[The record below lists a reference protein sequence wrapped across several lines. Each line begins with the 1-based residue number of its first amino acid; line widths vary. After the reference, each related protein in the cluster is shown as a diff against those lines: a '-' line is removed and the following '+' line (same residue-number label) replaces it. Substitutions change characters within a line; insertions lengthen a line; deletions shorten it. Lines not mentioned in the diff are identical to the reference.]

1 MPRTGLD
8 HPALQPFRRPLAS
21 LAVDLPHAA
30 HRSLRAFGS
39 ARARQAL
46 QLFAFAAVLG
56 LAAPPSWC
64 APAAAPA
71 APADTAQRKLVI
83 LGFDGADAKLTQKWM
98 DEGKLPHLAALR
110 QQGTFAPLLST
121 IPSQTPVSWST
132 FTTGL
137 NPGRH
142 GIFDF
147 LKRDPLTYHPSFA
160 AFDERKEPFLW
171 GKSNGWV
178 VGAIGGAVTFLVV
191 WLVAAL
197 VRCRQRHR
205 RQSPGGG
212 GGGADDAG
220 AAGAAAAAA
229 ARRGAAVAL
238 AVALVLGIAAGA
250 ASGYL
255 ADRLLPKQRP
265 VAFNRQRGATFWSLL
280 GSAGK
285 RVRVMRVP
293 VTFPPRPYENGQLLS
308 GLGTPDLSKR
318 IGKPFYFTSE
328 LFFTP
333 KGGGDFKVEVVE
345 LPDNK
350 GVIDTEIKEIPNDL
364 FPAHGEFVTIPMRLT
379 VPQDR
384 TSVRV
389 QVSGNDLT
397 LKPGEWSEWVRFVF
411 PFNHLI
417 KVHGIGKFRV
427 LSVSPELRIYLTPIQ
442 FDPEQLPFGFDITAP
457 PSFVGNLTGRFGLFK
472 TIGWMIDTWSLT
484 DGTTDEQVFLED
496 VQQTVAKDREILR
509 GLLADGDWDVMVH
522 YFEFTDRVQHM
533 MWRFIDPKH
542 PLYTAEGAR
551 KWGPSVL
558 QAYQQMD
565 EIVGETMQKMPAGAM
580 LLVVSDHGFA
590 SFRRGMNYNTWL
602 ATNGFM
608 TLTGEDA
615 KRMNLEDLFGQG
627 DFFVN
632 VDWSKT
638 KAYALGL
645 GQIYINLAG
654 REGKGIVQPGDE
666 YKQVTAAIRSG
677 LEAYVDPATGEHPV
691 AHVFT
696 RDEAY
701 GTYDPALIPD
711 LIPSNN
717 EGYRVGWQDSLGGI
731 GKNIV
736 EPNDQIWSG
745 DHCSVYPP
753 LVKGILFSNLK
764 LDAADAKMGDVMPTI
779 LDLYRVKPPE
789 RLDGKSLLHGGG

>member
-1 MPRTGLD
+1 MTVLFPCR
-8 HPALQPFRRPLAS
+8 PFLVSGHRL
-21 LAVDLPHAA
+21 
-30 HRSLRAFGS
+30 RSLFFVALLAF
-39 ARARQAL
+39 
-46 QLFAFAAVLG
+46 FMLG
-56 LAAPPSWC
+56 PAGA
-64 APAAAPA
+64 APAAAAGPGGSGA
-71 APADTAQRKLVI
+71 AFGTSGHPPRKLVI
-83 LGFDGADAKLTQKWM
+83 LGFDGADAKLTQQWM
-98 DEGKLPHLAALR
+98 DAGKLPHLAELR
-110 QQGTFAPLLST
+110 RRGTYEPLLST

-132 FTTGL
+132 FSTGL

-147 LKRDPLTYHPSFA
+147 LKRDPQTYHPSFA
-160 AFDERKEPFLW
+160 AFDEKKEPFLW
-171 GKSNGWV
+171 GKGNGWV
-178 VGAIGGAVTFLVV
+178 VGVVAGIAVFLLA
-191 WLVAAL
+191 WLVASLVRRVVPRREGWRGGAAVPLVIAL
-197 VRCRQRHR
+197 VLAI
-205 RQSPGGG
+205 G
-212 GGGADDAG
+212 
-220 AAGAAAAAA
+220 AGAAAGTA
-229 ARRGAAVAL
+229 
-238 AVALVLGIAAGA
+238 
-250 ASGYL
+250 

-265 VAFNRQRGATFWSLL
+265 VAFNRQRGETFWALL
-280 GSAGK
+280 GQAGK

-293 VTFPPRPYENGQLLS
+293 VTFPPKPYELGQLLA

-364 FPAHGEFVTIPMRLT
+364 FPGQGDFIKIPMRLT
-379 VPQDR
+379 VAADR
-384 TSVRV
+384 GSVRI

-397 LKPGEWSEWVRFVF
+397 LRPGQWSGWVPFVF
-411 PFNHLI
+411 PFNSLI
-417 KVHGIGKFRV
+417 KVRGIGKFRV
-427 LSVSPELRIYLTPIQ
+427 ESVSPELRIYLSPIQ
-442 FDPEQLPFGFDITAP
+442 LDPKKLPPGLAITTPGSFAGQLAA
-457 PSFVGNLTGRFGLFK
+457 RFGRYK

-484 DGTTDEQVFLED
+484 DGTSDEQLFLED
-496 VQQTVAKDREILR
+496 VQATVDKDRQMLR
-509 GLLADGDWDVMVH
+509 GLLADDNWDVLVH

-533 MWRFIDPKH
+533 MFRFLDPKH
-542 PLYTAEGAR
+542 PLYTAEGAKR
-551 KWGPSVL
+551 WGPSVL
-558 QAYQQMD
+558 QAYQLMD
-565 EIVGETMQKMPAGAM
+565 DVVGETMRKLPSDAA

-608 TLTGEDA
+608 TLTGEDTRR
-615 KRMNLEDLFGQG
+615 KNLEDLFGQG

-638 KAYALGL
+638 RAYALGL

-654 REGKGIVQPGDE
+654 REAKGIVQPGDD
-666 YKQVTAAIRSG
+666 YRRVTEAIRAG

-701 GTYDPALIPD
+701 GTYDPELIPD

-717 EGYRVGWQDSLGGI
+717 EGYRVGWQDTLGGI

-736 EPNDQIWSG
+736 EPNDQVWSG

-753 LVKGILFSNLK
+753 LVKGILFANWK
-764 LDAADAKMGDVMPTI
+764 LDAAGARMGDVMPTL
-779 LDLYRVKPPE
+779 LDLYGVQPPE
-789 RLDGKSLLHGGG
+789 RLDGRSLLPARR

>member
-1 MPRTGLD
+1 MHQSLPSLQCPRIASG
-8 HPALQPFRRPLAS
+8 RR
-21 LAVDLPHAA
+21 
-30 HRSLRAFGS
+30 LRA
-39 ARARQAL
+39 ARLLA
-46 QLFAFAAVLG
+46 AAVLVWLIG
-56 LAAPPSWC
+56 GPA
-64 APAAAPA
+64 AAAPA
-71 APADTAQRKLVI
+71 ASGPGASRKLVI
-83 LGFDGADAKLTQKWM
+83 LGFDGADAKLTRKWM
-98 DEGKLPHLAALR
+98 DEGKLPNLAKLAK
-110 QQGTFAPLLST
+110 QGSFAPLLST

-132 FTTGL
+132 FSTGL

-147 LKRDPLTYHPSFA
+147 LKRDPQTYRPSFA
-160 AFDERKEPFLW
+160 AFDEKQEPFLW
-171 GKSNGWV
+171 GKSNGWI
-178 VGAIGGAVTFLVV
+178 VGAIAGVAVCLLALLAAALLRRRRPPREGRREGAVVTV
-191 WLVAAL
+191 VAAL
-197 VRCRQRHR
+197 
-205 RQSPGGG
+205 
-212 GGGADDAG
+212 
-220 AAGAAAAAA
+220 
-229 ARRGAAVAL
+229 L
-238 AVALVLGIAAGA
+238 AGIAAGA
-250 ASGYL
+250 VAGYG
-255 ADRLLPKQRP
+255 ADRMLPKQRP
-265 VAFNRQRGATFWSLL
+265 VAFNRQRGDTFWAIL
-280 GSAGK
+280 GHAGK

-293 VTFPPRPYENGQLLS
+293 VTFPPKPYEEGQLLS
-308 GLGTPDLSKR
+308 GLGVPDLSKR

-364 FPAHGEFVTIPMRLT
+364 FPGHGDFISIPMRLS
-379 VPQDR
+379 VAPDR
-384 TSVRV
+384 GSVRI
-389 QVSGNDLT
+389 QVSGNDLS
-397 LKPGEWSEWVRFVF
+397 LKAGEWSGWVRFVF
-411 PFNHLI
+411 PFNSLI
-417 KVHGIGKFRV
+417 KVHGIGRFRV
-427 LSVSPELRIYLTPIQ
+427 LSVSPELRLYLSPIQ
-442 FDPEQLPFGFDITAP
+442 LDPEKLPPGLAITTPA
-457 PSFVGNLTGRFGLFK
+457 SFVDRLTGRFGLFK
-472 TIGWMIDTWSLT
+472 TIGWQIDTWSLT

-496 VQQTVAKDREILR
+496 VQATVDKDREMLR
-509 GLLADGDWDVMVH
+509 GQLADDDWDVLVQ

-533 MWRFIDPKH
+533 MFRFLDPKH

-551 KWGPSVL
+551 RWGPSVL

-565 EIVGETMQKMPAGAM
+565 AIVGETMAKMPANAALM
-580 LLVVSDHGFA
+580 VLSDHGFA

-602 ATNGFM
+602 ATTGLM
-608 TLTGEDA
+608 TLTGEDS

-654 REGKGIVQPGDE
+654 REGKGIVQPGAE
-666 YKQVTAAIRSG
+666 YRKVEEAIRSG

-696 RDEAY
+696 REEAY
-701 GTYDPALIPD
+701 GTFDPELIPD

-717 EGYRVGWQDSLGGI
+717 EGYRVGWQDTLGGI

-753 LVKGILFSNLK
+753 LVKGILFTNFK
-764 LDAADAKMGDVMPTI
+764 LSPASTGSGPGGASDANGASGTGAAEAKMGDVMPTI
-779 LDLYRVKPPE
+779 LDLYGVQPTE
-789 RLDGKSLLHGGG
+789 RLDGKSLLPPHP

>member
-1 MPRTGLD
+1 MLV
-8 HPALQPFRRPLAS
+8 LVLLA
-21 LAVDLPHAA
+21 
-30 HRSLRAFGS
+30 
-39 ARARQAL
+39 
-46 QLFAFAAVLG
+46 G
-56 LAAPPSWC
+56 LALGAP
-64 APAAAPA
+64 
-71 APADTAQRKLVI
+71 APADAAAQAASGQGAPRKLVI
-83 LGFDGADAKLTQKWM
+83 LGFDGADAKLTQQWM
-98 DEGKLPHLAALR
+98 QAGKLPHLAQLAR
-110 QQGTFAPLLST
+110 QGTYAPLLST

-132 FTTGL
+132 FATGL

-147 LKRDPLTYHPSFA
+147 LKRDPQTYHPSFA
-160 AFDERKEPFLW
+160 AFDEKKEPFLW
-171 GKSNGWV
+171 GNGNGAI
-178 VGAIGGAVTFLVV
+178 VGAIAGVAVFLLA

-197 VRCRQRHR
+197 VLRAL
-205 RQSPGGG
+205 RQS
-212 GGGADDAG
+212 AG
-220 AAGAAAAAA
+220 VVAERARRRAAAGLV
-229 ARRGAAVAL
+229 G
-238 AVALVLGIAAGA
+238 ALVLGIGAGVGA
-250 ASGYL
+250 GVA

-265 VAFNRQRGATFWSLL
+265 AAFNRQRGATFWALL
-280 GSAGK
+280 GQAGK

-293 VTFPPRPYENGQLLS
+293 VTFPPKGYEHGELLS

-364 FPAHGEFVTIPMRLT
+364 FPGQGDFIKIPMRLT
-379 VPQDR
+379 VAPDR
-384 TSVRV
+384 ASVRI

-397 LKPGEWSEWVRFVF
+397 LKPGEWSGWARFVF
-411 PFNHLI
+411 PFNPLV

-427 LSVSPELRIYLTPIQ
+427 LSVSPELRLYLSPIQ
-442 FDPEQLPFGFDITAP
+442 FDPEKLPPGVAITTP
-457 PSFVGNLTGRFGLFK
+457 GSFVGQLTGRFGLFK

-484 DGTTDEQVFLED
+484 DGTSDEQVFLED
-496 VQQTVAKDREILR
+496 VQATVEKDREMLR
-509 GLLADGDWDVMVH
+509 GLLADDDWDVMVQ

-533 MWRFIDPKH
+533 MFRFLDPKH
-542 PLYTAEGAR
+542 PLYTPEGAKR
-551 KWGPSVL
+551 WGPSVL

-565 EIVGETMQKMPAGAM
+565 DIVGEVMQKMPRDAA
-580 LLVVSDHGFA
+580 LVVLSDHGFA

-608 TLTGEDA
+608 TLTGEDT
-615 KRMNLEDLFGQG
+615 KRKNLEDLFGQG

-638 KAYALGL
+638 RAYALGL

-654 REGKGIVQPGDE
+654 REAKGIVQPGED
-666 YKQVTAAIRSG
+666 YARVAAAIRAG

-701 GTYDPALIPD
+701 GTYDPELIPD

-717 EGYRVGWQDSLGGI
+717 EGYRVGWQDTLGGI

-764 LDAADAKMGDVMPTI
+764 LDAAGARMGDVMPTI
-779 LDLYRVKPPE
+779 LDLYGVRPPE
-789 RLDGKSLLHGGG
+789 RLDGKSLLPVRR